1 MYNTDNMIRELY
13 GNITAYIKVIE
24 DQFRDHTVT
33 GYEPR
38 LEVYVPKAMTEYRF
52 YLSRYH
58 QWESQGSTQA
68 PGMCCARDVTSLS
81 NRTIVRSYPNVRIER
96 TKDSN

>member
-1 MYNTDNMIRELY
+1 MIRELY

-24 DQFRDHTVT
+24 DQFRDRTVT

-68 PGMCCARDVTSLS
+68 PGTVNLFILS
-81 NRTIVRSYPNVRIER
+81 VVSVIDYLNLGLIPMSALSERRTVI
-96 TKDSN
+96 DA

>member
-1 MYNTDNMIRELY
+1 LYVILIIQTNRTNRAIRELY

-33 GYEPR
+33 GYEPH

-58 QWESQGSTQA
+58 QWESQGATQA
-68 PGMCCARDVTSLS
+68 PGKA
-81 NRTIVRSYPNVRIER
+81 
-96 TKDSN
+96 